1 MDKKVSV
8 IVNCHNGQ
16 KYLNECIISILNQK
30 YQNFEIIFYDN
41 FSDDKS
47 KETISSFEDK
57 RIKYFYSN
65 NKLSLYQARN
75 NALEHASGKIIA
87 FLDVDDWWNENY
99 LSSRARLFNDDNQ
112 DFFYCNR
119 YTFYEKN
126 KKLQIFR
133 KKNLPNGKIYN
144 YLAKDYLISI
154 SGLIIKKEI
163 FDKVGLFNKDFNII
177 GDFDLVM
184 RMSRKFNAHATNE
197 PLLFYRYHKN
207 NFSKINL
214 EMFFKEFNKWFID
227 QVKQKDKDF
236 LNNIKYFE
244 KKLLSYEIKNLLVNS
259 GKNFY
264 LLRKIVK
271 YPNLFEKL
279 KFLMVFLMPK
289 QVVNYLKK

>member
-47 KETISSFEDK
+47 KEIISSFEDK

-75 NALEHASGKIIA
+75 NALERVSGKIIA

-99 LSSRARLFNDDNQ
+99 LSSRALLFNDDKQ

-214 EMFFKEFNKWFID
+214 EMFFKEFNKWFNE
-227 QVKQKDKDF
+227 QAKQKDKDF

-264 LLRKIVK
+264 LLRKIAK

>member
-47 KETISSFEDK
+47 KEIISSFEDK

-75 NALEHASGKIIA
+75 NALERVSGKIIA

-99 LSSRARLFNDDNQ
+99 LSSRALLFNDDKQ

-214 EMFFKEFNKWFID
+214 EMFFKEFNEWFND
-227 QVKQKDKDF
+227 QAKQKDKDF

-259 GKNFY
+259 GKNSY
-264 LLRKIVK
+264 LLRKIAK

>member
-16 KYLNECIISILNQK
+16 EYLNKCIASILNQK
-30 YQNFEIIFYDN
+30 YENLEIIFYDN
-41 FSDDKS
+41 FSNDRS
-47 KETISSFEDK
+47 KEIISTFVDK
-57 RIKYFYSN
+57 RVKYFYSN

-75 NALEHASGKIIA
+75 KALEHVSGKIIA
-87 FLDVDDWWNENY
+87 FLDVDDWWDKNY
-99 LSSRARLFNDDNQ
+99 LSSRASLFNDDDK

-119 YTFYEKN
+119 YTFYEKSN
-126 KKLQIFR
+126 KLKIFR
-133 KKNLPNGKIYN
+133 KLELPNGKIYN
-144 YLAKDYLISI
+144 YLAKDYFISI

-214 EMFFKEFNKWFID
+214 EMFFKEFNKWFND
-227 QVKQKDKDF
+227 QVKLEDKYF

-244 KKLLSYEIKNLLVNS
+244 KKLLSYEIKNLLFNS
-259 GKNFY
+259 SKNFY
-264 LLRKIVK
+264 LLHKIVNH
-271 YPNLFEKL
+271 PDLFEKL
-279 KFLMVFLMPK
+279 KFLIAFLMPK
-289 QVVNYLKK
+289 QVVNYFKK

>member
-47 KETISSFEDK
+47 KEIISSFEDK

-75 NALEHASGKIIA
+75 NALERVSGKIIA

-99 LSSRARLFNDDNQ
+99 LSSRALLFNDDKQ

-184 RMSRKFNAHATNE
+184 RMTRKFNAHATNE

-214 EMFFKEFNKWFID
+214 EMFFKEFNEWFND
-227 QVKQKDKDF
+227 QAKQKDKDF

-264 LLRKIVK
+264 LLRKIAK

>member
-1 MDKKVSV
+1 MNKKVSV

-16 KYLNECIISILNQK
+16 EYLSKCIDSILNQK
-30 YQNFEIIFYDN
+30 YENFEIIFYDN
-41 FSDDKS
+41 FSNDRS
-47 KETISSFEDK
+47 KEIILGFEDK

-75 NALEHASGKIIA
+75 KALVNASGNIIA
-87 FLDVDDWWNENY
+87 FLDVDDWWDENY
-99 LSSRARLFNDDNQ
+99 LSSRASLFNDDDK

-119 YTFYEKN
+119 YTFYEKSN
-126 KKLQIFR
+126 KLKIFR
-133 KKNLPNGKIYN
+133 KLELPNGKIYN
-144 YLAKDYLISI
+144 HLAKDYFISI

-184 RMSRKFNAHATNE
+184 RMSRKFNGHATNE

-214 EMFFKEFNKWFID
+214 EMFFKEFNNWFND
-227 QVKQKDKDF
+227 QVKLEDKYF

-244 KKLLSYEIKNLLVNS
+244 KKLLSFEIKNLLVNS
-259 GKNFY
+259 NKNFY
-264 LLRKIVK
+264 LLYKIVN
-271 YPNLFEKL
+271 YPDLFEKL
-279 KFLMVFLMPK
+279 KFLIAFLIPK
-289 QVVNYLKK
+289 QVVNYFRK